1 MASNKLNV
9 TKDYRI
15 FKRSMD
21 NRVTDIRRHRKLER
35 SMKQYGFLKSFP
47 ISCHRLEDGGLI
59 VKDGQHRLAIAE
71 TLGLPVYWVEEVV
84 DFDIA
89 VVNSTGKIW
98 GVRDYAEKYAANGKK
113 DYAEGLEFADRHK
126 INVGSAFAILAGTTS
141 FGNVT
146 DEYRSGHFKITD
158 REWAEQVA
166 AIYRPITELSQSCKT
181 EKFLAACMAV
191 CRVDGF
197 DGKRLVRGAERCRD
211 KLGSYS
217 TRDAYLDMMEEIY
230 NFGRMHLVGLK
241 SLSLMAMR
249 NRSASN
255 VASAKKALNAS
266 QRAMKAAQEMPS
278 SKA

>member
-15 FKRSMD
+15 FKRSEE

-47 ISCHRLEDGGLI
+47 ISCHRLESGGLV

-89 VVNSTGKIW
+89 LVNSTGKTW

-126 INVGSAFAILAGTTS
+126 INVGSAFAMLAGTTNYS
-141 FGNVT
+141 NIEPAYKDG
-146 DEYRSGHFKITD
+146 DFKISD

-166 AIYRPITELSQSCKT
+166 AIYRPITELNGSCKT
-181 EKFLAACMAV
+181 ANFLGACMAV

-197 DGKRLVRGAERCRD
+197 DGKRLVRGAERCRE

-217 TRDAYLDMMEEIY
+217 TREAYLDMLEQIY
-230 NFGRMHLVGLK
+230 NFGRMQLVGLK
-241 SLSLMAMR
+241 SLATMAMR
-249 NRSASN
+249 SRSATE
-255 VASAKKALNAS
+255 VTKA
-266 QRAMKAAQEMPS
+266 QKAAKGGKHMADMKSQ
-278 SKA
+278 AT